1 MQKDRKSFVLF
12 LDLKDTVDS
21 LSDGQAGKLFKA
33 IFHYQKTG
41 EVNLKGTLNTLFFS
55 IKNQLDRNEKKWEE
69 IKQKRSEA
77 GKRHTGNQYTRA
89 KMEQM
94 EQNGTNGTV
103 NVSVNDNVNVN
114 VSVSEKEKKKE
125 KKDGTN
131 DDFLTPTNNVSTHTP
146 TLDELRSYCFEN
158 GMEDFNY
165 EKFYNHYESNGWLNR
180 NGTEIKNW
188 KAKVRYWYKDDEQNG
203 KLIKRQDT
211 SRRLG

>member
-12 LDLKDTVDS
+12 LDLKETVDS

-33 IFHYQKTG
+33 IFQYQKTG

-89 KMEQM
+89 RMEQM

-103 NVSVNDNVNVN
+103 NVSVNDNVNV
-114 VSVSEKEKKKE
+114 SVSGSVINNTTE
-125 KKDGTN
+125 
-131 DDFLTPTNNVSTHTP
+131 TPHTP
-146 TLDELRSYCFEN
+146 TLEELRSYCLEN

-165 EKFYNHYESNGWLNR
+165 EKFYNHYESNGWINK
-180 NGTEIKNW
+180 NGSEIKNW

-203 KLIKRQDT
+203 KLIKHQDT